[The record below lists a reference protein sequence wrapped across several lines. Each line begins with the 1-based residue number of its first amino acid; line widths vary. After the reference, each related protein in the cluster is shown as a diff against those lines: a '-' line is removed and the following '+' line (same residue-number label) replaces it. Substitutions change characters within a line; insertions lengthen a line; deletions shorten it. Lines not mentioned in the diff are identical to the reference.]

1 MEKFANAV
9 FFLLTFLA
17 FASSVFILVSKEA
30 RVYLASAIIAFISI
44 GGLYLLLK
52 SPIIF
57 VAQIVFFAL
66 GIGLIILW
74 GGFDFKTE
82 KTTKTA
88 ANLKTLFTPALLCFF
103 VLFVS
108 PFLAKQMNMQKINN
122 FYSDEIIPNLV
133 SFVDINILI
142 LSVLVLAL
150 LSGFYTIAFWRKK

>member
-9 FFLLTFLA
+9 FFILTFLA
-17 FASSVFILVSKEA
+17 FASSVFILVSRES
-30 RVYLASAIIAFISI
+30 RVYLASAVIAFISI

-74 GGFDFKTE
+74 GGFDFKVQ
-82 KTTKTA
+82 KTVK
-88 ANLKTLFTPALLCFF
+88 ANASLKALFTPALLCFF
-103 VLFVS
+103 VLLIS
-108 PFLAKQMNMQKINN
+108 PFLAEQMNMQKINS

-133 SFVDINILI
+133 SFVDINIII
-142 LSVLVLAL
+142 LSILVIIT

>member
-9 FFLLTFLA
+9 FFILTFLA
-17 FASSVFILVSKEA
+17 FASSVFILVSRES
-30 RVYLASAIIAFISI
+30 RVYLASAVIAFISI

-74 GGFDFKTE
+74 GGFDFKVQ
-82 KTTKTA
+82 KTVK
-88 ANLKTLFTPALLCFF
+88 ANASLKALFTPALLCFF
-103 VLFVS
+103 VLLIS
-108 PFLAKQMNMQKINN
+108 PFLAKQMNMQKINS

-133 SFVDINILI
+133 SFVDINIII
-142 LSVLVLAL
+142 LSILVIIT